1 MSDIT
6 ICEGSGCSRQDLC
19 YRFTA
24 TKNIY
29 RQSYFMNV
37 PLQEDGS
44 CDQYCPNDKA
54 DKLKQRSEKL
64 QFAPVRA
71 LK

>member
-1 MSDIT
+1 MVDIT
-6 ICEGSGCSRQDLC
+6 KCEGGECSRQYLC
-19 YRFTA
+19 HRFTA
-24 TKNIY
+24 MADLY
-29 RQSYFMNV
+29 WQSYFMTV

-44 CDQYCPNDKA
+44 CDQYCPNGKA
-54 DKLKQRSEKL
+54 DKLKQRSKKL